1 MDTSRHTGS
10 VALITGAGSGIGLAT
25 ALRLAGEGAIVV
37 GCDVDAGAVE
47 TARAAVPSGT
57 FHVADITDP
66 ETVDSLVHGVMAAHG
81 QVDILANVAGVNDAF
96 LPAHDLDDATWDR
109 VMAVNTTAV
118 MRLCRRVL
126 PSMMQRHQGSIVNIA
141 SIAGLGGGAS
151 GLAYTA
157 SKHAVVGITRSIAWT
172 YREEGI
178 RCNAICPGGVRT
190 NILASSPET
199 NEWGFERLKKF
210 HALGTRVARPDEI
223 GALVSWL
230 ASAEASFLNGAIVA
244 ADGGWTA
251 A

>member
-1 MDTSRHTGS
+1 MDTSRHTGN

-25 ALRLAGEGAIVV
+25 ALRLAGEGATVV
-37 GCDVDAGAVE
+37 GCDVSAAAVE
-47 TARAAVPSGT
+47 TARSTVPNGT

-66 ETVDSLVHGVMAAHG
+66 AVVDSLVAGVLATHG

-96 LPAHDLDDATWDR
+96 LPAHELDDATWDR
-109 VMAVNTTAV
+109 VMAVNVTAV
-118 MRLCRRVL
+118 MQLSRRVL
-126 PSMMQRHQGSIVNIA
+126 PAMMERHQGSIVNIA

-172 YREEGI
+172 YREAGV
-178 RCNAICPGGVRT
+178 RCNAVCPGAVRT
-190 NILASSPET
+190 NILASSPQT
-199 NEWGFERLKKF
+199 HEWGLERLQKF
-210 HALGTRVARPDEI
+210 HALGTRVAKPDEI

-230 ASAEASFLNGAIVA
+230 ASSEASFLNGAIVA